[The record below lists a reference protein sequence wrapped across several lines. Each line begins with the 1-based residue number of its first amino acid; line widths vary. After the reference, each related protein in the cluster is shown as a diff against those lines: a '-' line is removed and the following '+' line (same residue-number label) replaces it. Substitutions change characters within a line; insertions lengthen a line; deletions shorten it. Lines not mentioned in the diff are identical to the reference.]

1 MECLNCLSKQAR
13 IRRPLTFWDYF
24 WSPIMLPIKC
34 QRCLRHWRFPT
45 ILVGLEKLIDLID
58 PQGKGKT

>member
-1 MECLNCLSKQAR
+1 
-13 IRRPLTFWDYF
+13 
-24 WSPIMLPIKC
+24 MLPIKC